1 MRDLQKVKTKQQEN
15 GKQATIQ
22 EEDSYS
28 DTEIKK
34 NEEKKIRKSEKDQ
47 KINKP
52 VNKIERV
59 REVLKDAKKEIA
71 KQQQITRLLAEFVTV
86 LEDWI
91 AG

>member
-1 MRDLQKVKTKQQEN
+1 LRGLQKVKTKQQEN
-15 GKQATIQ
+15 GKQASIQ
-22 EEDSYS
+22 EE

-52 VNKIERV
+52 VNKIARV
-59 REVLKDAKKEIA
+59 REVLKDARKEIA

-86 LEDWI
+86 LEE
-91 AG
+91 

>member
-1 MRDLQKVKTKQQEN
+1 MRGLQKVKTKQQEN
-15 GKQATIQ
+15 GKQASIQ
-22 EEDSYS
+22 EE

-52 VNKIERV
+52 VNKIARV
-59 REVLKDAKKEIA
+59 REVLKDARKEIA

-86 LEDWI
+86 LEE
-91 AG
+91 

>member
-1 MRDLQKVKTKQQEN
+1 LRDLQKLKTKQQEN
-15 GKQATIQ
+15 GKQASIQ

-59 REVLKDAKKEIA
+59 REVLKDARKEIA

-86 LEDWI
+86 LEE
-91 AG
+91 

>member
-1 MRDLQKVKTKQQEN
+1 MRDLQKLKTKQQEN
-15 GKQATIQ
+15 GKQASIQ

-59 REVLKDAKKEIA
+59 REVLKDARKEIA

-86 LEDWI
+86 LEE
-91 AG
+91 